1 MVRNE
6 LLSGAGCIPGVGL
19 PNPSGTDPVPR
30 ACKWIWVAQ
39 GFAGNWQLATALR
52 RNQAMSLAKR
62 NEGAKV
68 NSDINVTP
76 MVDVML
82 VLLIIFMVITPM
94 LQKGISVD
102 MAKVN
107 NPTPMQDADKEDA
120 LLVSVMRDG
129 TVYFGADKIAVDSL
143 TGKVKDRLA
152 SAKNKMV
159 YVKADARAHFGS
171 VVQVV
176 DSVRAAGVDDLGLLT
191 DQRKSTPNAPPAAP
205 AGGQ

>member
-1 MVRNE
+1 MSCCLALGINP
-6 LLSGAGCIPGVGL
+6 SASI
-19 PNPSGTDPVPR
+19 PNPGGADPVDSV
-30 ACKWIWVAQ
+30 IDLDG
-39 GFAGNWQLATALR
+39 GFYWRRPLAAAAGGNYV
-52 RNQAMSLAKR
+52 MSLAKR

-129 TVYFGADKIAVDSL
+129 TVYFGADKITPDSL
-143 TGKVKDRLA
+143 TGKVKDRLTNRT
-152 SAKNKMV
+152 NKIV
-159 YVKADARAHFGS
+159 YVKADARAHFGN

-176 DSVRAAGVDDLGLLT
+176 DGVRAAGVDDLGLLT
-191 DQRKSTPNAPPAAP
+191 EQRKSTPNGPSTPTTAP